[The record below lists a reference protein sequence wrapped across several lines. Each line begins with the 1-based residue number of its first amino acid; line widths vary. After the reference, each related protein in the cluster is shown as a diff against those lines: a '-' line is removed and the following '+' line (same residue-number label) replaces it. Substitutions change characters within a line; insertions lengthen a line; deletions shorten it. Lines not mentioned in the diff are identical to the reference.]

1 MVSMLRKSFKILL
14 FTIVAA
20 LGCFVYV
27 LLPFVSV
34 GVERFNI
41 GGYDVEELI
50 INAVTVAFFFWAT
63 IHNSRSVVAIIEQP
77 LSYVLFSCLLML
89 CLATAAPTSIYN
101 NIGMIVLLVHQAISV
116 AIGSFFGVVWSYA
129 RSVFQKQ

>member
-1 MVSMLRKSFKILL
+1 MVNMLRKSFKILL

-34 GVERFNI
+34 EVERFNI

-50 INAVTVAFFFWAT
+50 INAVTVAFFFWVT
-63 IHNSRSVVAIIEQP
+63 IRNSRSIVAIIDQP
-77 LSYVLFSCLLML
+77 ILYVLFSYLLML
-89 CLATAAPTSIYN
+89 CLAFAAPTSIYN
-101 NIGMIVLLVHQAISV
+101 NWGMIVLLVHQAISV
-116 AIGSFFGVVWSYA
+116 AIGSFFGVVWSYV
-129 RSVFQKQ
+129 RRVFQKH